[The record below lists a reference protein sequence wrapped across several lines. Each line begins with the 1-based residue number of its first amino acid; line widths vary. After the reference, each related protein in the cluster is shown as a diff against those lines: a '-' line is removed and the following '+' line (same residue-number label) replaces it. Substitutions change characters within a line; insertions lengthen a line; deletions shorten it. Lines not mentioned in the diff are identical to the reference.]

1 MKELTDKQQK
11 VLNFLREHIK
21 YRGMPP
27 TVREIGQEMGFNFP
41 AARGHLKALERKG
54 HVKLSAGMHRGI
66 ELVDEKP
73 LAETLT
79 LPLAGSIR
87 AGKPITAIEEIES
100 YIAVDRELFRDPD
113 AFVLRVTG
121 ESMQEAGIYDGDYVV
136 VSQRSEVPQG
146 GIGVAMVG
154 GPTENEATV
163 KRIYKEG
170 VTVRLVPENSTMEP
184 TEHPADEVSIIGRVT
199 GVIRKL

>member
-1 MKELTDKQQK
+1 
-11 VLNFLREHIK
+11 
-21 YRGMPP
+21 
-27 TVREIGQEMGFNFP
+27 
-41 AARGHLKALERKG
+41 
-54 HVKLSAGMHRGI
+54 
-66 ELVDEKP
+66 
-73 LAETLT
+73 
-79 LPLAGSIR
+79 
-87 AGKPITAIEEIES
+87 
-100 YIAVDRELFRDPD
+100 
-113 AFVLRVTG
+113 
-121 ESMQEAGIYDGDYVV
+121 VV